1 MKDLKNFI
9 NEKILI
15 NKDSKFT
22 KKFELTKPEIL
33 ADEKTKNACWEIA
46 NNEFIDPTWYD
57 SYEDMVKQ
65 IKIIA
70 EPTYNKHL
78 MNKVFELI
86 NSKLGKKYNPRFTNA
101 IDLFFFRIAKQL
113 VKQF

>member
-33 ADEKTKNACWEIA
+33 ADEK
-46 NNEFIDPTWYD
+46 
-57 SYEDMVKQ
+57 
-65 IKIIA
+65 
-70 EPTYNKHL
+70 NKKCL
-78 MNKVFELI
+78 
-86 NSKLGKKYNPRFTNA
+86 LGNC
-101 IDLFFFRIAKQL
+101 
-113 VKQF
+113 